1 MSDIKR
7 KPHLWCLYEVNERR
21 LVEGLLFDEARA
33 IISSISATNLSNW
46 LVWREDWPDWRSVND
61 VEGLTEMIFRNLMA
75 APPPVPTTASIV
87 DAEEFGNVGPQGYV
101 PDEEDTDSGFAGTFS
116 EDIKLT
122 DSLIQLKPSDDST
135 QSGQFVVRKNRRFKK
150 RYEIAIIVEDQIF
163 DTHCL
168 DISVGG
174 ILLEENLP
182 DWVRGQFKVRIKKPN
197 LKQQIELTACVIEG
211 QTPGEKNRVGILP
224 LQSGEDEKN
233 LETWLAA

>member
-46 LVWREDWPDWRSVND
+46 LVWREDWPDWRAVND
-61 VEGLTEMIFRNLMA
+61 VEGLTEMIYRNLMA
-75 APPPVPTTASIV
+75 APPPVPTTASIA
-87 DAEEFGNVGPQGYV
+87 DLAPQGLV
-101 PDEEDTDSGFAGTFS
+101 HEEEGDGFTSTFS

-150 RYEIAIIVEDQIF
+150 RYEIAIIVDDQIF